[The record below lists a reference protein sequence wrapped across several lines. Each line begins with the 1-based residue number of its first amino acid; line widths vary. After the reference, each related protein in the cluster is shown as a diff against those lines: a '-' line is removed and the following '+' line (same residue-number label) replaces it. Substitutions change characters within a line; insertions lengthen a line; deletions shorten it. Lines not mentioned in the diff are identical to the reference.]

1 MSLLLSINSTN
12 HLVNNSDK
20 YSFPKLNNSGN
31 NEDTLLLE
39 NTFDDDID
47 YFKSEG
53 KASFY
58 AKRFNGRKTAC
69 GERFSNKDFTAA
81 HKTLPFGTIIR
92 IKNTSNNKVT
102 FVRINDRG
110 PFNRDRL
117 VDISKRA
124 ADELGIEGVG
134 KVEIEGVLLKK
145 LPKTLAEADNN
156 LNDLFLGYSFDK
168 ELIKTH
174 RSFIE
179 VIESNIVF
187 SKAVEAMEKVEN
199 KDNLYLFTKASNCPN
214 CDIEYIVGRL
224 ITKKQKT
231 STEQNSAYRH

>member
-1 MSLLLSINSTN
+1 M
-12 HLVNNSDK
+12 
-20 YSFPKLNNSGN
+20 
-31 NEDTLLLE
+31 LE

-47 YFKSEG
+47 YYKSEG

-58 AKRFNGRKTAC
+58 AKRFHGRKTAS
-69 GERFSNKDFTAA
+69 GERFNNKDFTAA
-81 HKTLPFGTIIR
+81 HISLPFGTILR
-92 IKNTSNNKVT
+92 VRNTSNDKIT

-110 PFNRDRL
+110 PFNKHRL

-124 ADELGIEGVG
+124 ANELGIDGVG
-134 KVEIEGVLLKK
+134 KVLIEGALLKK
-145 LPKTLAEADNN
+145 LPNTLAEADNN
-156 LNDLFLGYSFDK
+156 LNDLFLGYSYDK

-179 VIESNIVF
+179 VIESTSIF
-187 SKAVEAMEKVEN
+187 SKAVEYLEREEN
-199 KDNLYLFTKASNCPN
+199 KSNLYLFTKSSNCPN

>member
-1 MSLLLSINSTN
+1 LSINSTT
-12 HLVNNSDK
+12 HLVNSSDK

-31 NEDTLLLE
+31 AEDTLLLD

-58 AKRFNGRKTAC
+58 AKRFNGRKTAS

-92 IKNTSNNKVT
+92 VKNTSNDKIT
-102 FVRINDRG
+102 FVRITDRG
-110 PFNRDRL
+110 PFNRHRL

-124 ADELGIEGVG
+124 ADELGIDGVS
-134 KVEIEGVLLKK
+134 KVEIDGVLLKK

-156 LNDLFLGYSFDK
+156 LNDLFLGYSLDK

-174 RSFIE
+174 RNFIGDI
-179 VIESNIVF
+179 IENTNNF
-187 SKAVEAMEKVEN
+187 SKAVEAMNREEN
-199 KDNLYLFTKASNCPN
+199 KENLYLFTKASNCPN